1 MKKGTKRTE
10 FLLVTLFVTVLGA
23 CTPEA
28 TAPQGGAGTGLGQS
42 GGAVI
47 NRVVPMVM
55 PDVWCSAASD
65 TGQDS
70 TAAKN
75 KNRPRPACDAPKQ
88 STSGRG
94 SPTWGVDSTLAASDT
109 TK

>member
-10 FLLVTLFVTVLGA
+10 VLLVTLLATVLGA

-70 TAAKN
+70 TAAKD
-75 KNRPRPACDAPKQ
+75 KDRPGVACEAPNQWVTHAK
-88 STSGRG
+88 
-94 SPTWGVDSTLAASDT
+94 
-109 TK
+109 

>member
-1 MKKGTKRTE
+1 MKQGTKRSE
-10 FLLVTLFVTVLGA
+10 VLLVTLLAIALGA
-23 CTPEA
+23 CVSEA
-28 TAPQGGAGTGLGQS
+28 TAPEGGA
-42 GGAVI
+42 AI
-47 NRVVPMVM
+47 NRVVPVLVPLAV

-65 TGQDS
+65 AGKDS

-88 STSGRG
+88 SASGRD
-94 SPTWGVDSTLAASDT
+94 SPTWVVDSTLAASDT

>member
-1 MKKGTKRTE
+1 MKKGTKRTV
-10 FLLVTLFVTVLGA
+10 LVTLLATVLSA

-47 NRVVPMVM
+47 NRVVPMIV

-65 TGQDS
+65 AGQDS
-70 TAAKN
+70 TAAKD
-75 KNRPRPACDAPKQ
+75 KNRPRVACEPPK
-88 STSGRG
+88 
-94 SPTWGVDSTLAASDT
+94 LSDT
-109 TK
+109 HAK

>member
-10 FLLVTLFVTVLGA
+10 VLLVTLLATVLGA

-28 TAPQGGAGTGLGQS
+28 TAPPGGAGTGLGQS

-65 TGQDS
+65 AGQDS
-70 TAAKN
+70 TAAKD
-75 KNRPRPACDAPKQ
+75 KNRPAVACEAPKQ
-88 STSGRG
+88 
-94 SPTWGVDSTLAASDT
+94 WDT
-109 TK
+109 HAK

>member
-1 MKKGTKRTE
+1 MKKGSKGSE
-10 FLLVTLFVTVLGA
+10 VLLVTLLATVLGA
-23 CTPEA
+23 CVPEA
-28 TAPQGGAGTGLGQS
+28 TAPEGGA
-42 GGAVI
+42 AI
-47 NRVVPMVM
+47 NRVVPVLVPLAV
-55 PDVWCSAASD
+55 PDVWCSAESG

-88 STSGRG
+88 SPSGRG
-94 SPTWGVDSTLAASDT
+94 SPRAVDSTLAASDT